1 MILKNKDK
9 KKVKAIA
16 REHGMAER
24 QEQEQINNQ
33 RLLSVY
39 AMLPQRQKLAKRGIK
54 KNRMAF
60 DSTAFE
66 GTAFEGTAFETD
78 LFRIMHRKLAPKRY
92 GVIY

>member
-9 KKVKAIA
+9 KKRVKAIA

-66 GTAFEGTAFETD
+66 GTAFEGTAFESSD
-78 LFRIMHRKLAPKRY
+78 LKKQSVWKN
-92 GVIY
+92 GVE

>member
-1 MILKNKDK
+1 M
-9 KKVKAIA
+9 KAIA

-33 RLLSVY
+33 RLLSAY

-60 DSTAFE
+60 DSTAFDGTAFE
-66 GTAFEGTAFETD
+66 GTAFEGTAFESSD
-78 LFRIMHRKLAPKRY
+78 LKKNRAFGRMALNKTALME
-92 GVIY
+92 